1 MWKEIQKAQKQI
13 NEGSSFFG
21 QKTDEVIGGQ
31 TAANVPPS
39 DEINN
44 GSSVSGQ
51 KKNEAITGHAP
62 DMPPD
67 DVVIPPDGSG
77 GTSPNV
83 QAGPSKISSW
93 MKDWI
98 TFSEF
103 VENVF
108 DNEDI
113 FASHE
118 LKYLKKNSSGLAGQ
132 KKAEEKMEEI
142 AKKMNK
148 EIYEKVSEDHNDDW
162 ETENPFEDRH
172 DWRRITSDG
181 TGGTKPLM
189 FTDSS
194 DVIPMMERG
203 RTRGMM
209 EEASGIEDRKLNRQI
224 AKMSDGDE

>member
-31 TAANVPPS
+31 TAANVPFC

-44 GSSVSGQ
+44 DSFVAGQ
-51 KKNEAITGHAP
+51 KKNEAITGQPA
-62 DMPPD
+62 D

-77 GTSPNV
+77 GTSPNI
-83 QAGPSKISSW
+83 QSGPSKISSW

-162 ETENPFEDRH
+162 KTENPFEDRN
-172 DWRRITSDG
+172 DWRRIISSDG
-181 TGGTKPLM
+181 TNTRPPM

-194 DVIPMMERG
+194 DTIPMMERD
-203 RTRGMM
+203 RTSGGMFFD
-209 EEASGIEDRKLNRQI
+209 DRKLNRQV